1 MCETCG
7 CGSNEGFKI
16 HDPHHTHGPE
26 HDHMHDQDHNHS
38 HPDDQ
43 QHDHD
48 HYGHHP
54 HDHSHGENGHH
65 SHDHTH
71 GENGHHSHDH
81 THQKVIDLNL
91 DILSGNN
98 IIAGMNRRFFEGRK
112 VLCLNMVSSPG
123 SGKTTILEKTI
134 THLSGTGKIYV
145 IEGDQQTLLD
155 AERIEKAGA
164 PAIQINT
171 GAGCHLDARMV
182 EGALKKLEVE
192 ANSILFIENV
202 GNLVCPAMF
211 DLGEHKRVVVI
222 SVTEGE
228 DKPLKYPYM
237 FQTSHLCIINKSD
250 LIPYVD
256 FRTEEVIKHAR
267 SVNPDLDFLSVSAKT
282 GEGMNLWYD
291 WIRSH
296 SK

>member
-7 CGSNEGFKI
+7 CGNNDEFKI
-16 HDPHHTHGPE
+16 HDPHQTPGHSSDNAHE
-26 HDHMHDQDHNHS
+26 HDHGHVHNREHLHEHDHYGIHSHNHS
-38 HPDDQ
+38 HDE
-43 QHDHD
+43 
-48 HYGHHP
+48 GHI
-54 HDHSHGENGHH
+54 HSHEH
-65 SHDHTH
+65 S
-71 GENGHHSHDH
+71 
-81 THQKVIDLNL
+81 HQKVINLNI
-91 DILSGNN
+91 DILSANN
-98 IIAGMNRRFFEGRK
+98 ITAGMNRRFFEGRK

-123 SGKTTILEKTI
+123 SGKTMILEKTI
-134 THLSGTGKIYV
+134 NNLSTSRKVYV
-145 IEGDQQTLLD
+145 IEGDQQTILD

-171 GAGCHLDARMV
+171 GSGCHLDAQMV
-182 EGALKKLEVE
+182 ESAIKKLDIET
-192 ANSILFIENV
+192 NSILFIENV

-211 DLGEHKRVVVI
+211 DLGESKRVVVI

-267 SVNPDLDFLSVSAKT
+267 SVNPGLEFLSVSAKS

-291 WIRSH
+291 WILKQS
-296 SK
+296 